1 MEIAFY
7 LAVPL
12 LAAIAL
18 LWVVNRRNPGDFRP
32 RKDVHERAWDDTDT
46 HWGGKV
52 DPDRRQGR
60 S

>member
-7 LAVPL
+7 FAVPL

-18 LWVVNRRNPGDFRP
+18 LWVVNRRNPGNFRP
-32 RKDVHERAWDDTDT
+32 GRDVPDRGGVNTDT